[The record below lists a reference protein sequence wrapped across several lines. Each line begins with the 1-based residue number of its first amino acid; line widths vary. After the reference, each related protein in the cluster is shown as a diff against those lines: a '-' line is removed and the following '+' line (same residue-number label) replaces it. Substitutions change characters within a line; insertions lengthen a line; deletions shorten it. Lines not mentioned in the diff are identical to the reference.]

1 MVSTCVAVLSIL
13 AWCDVTGGSV
23 VAVLERGDFHAIV
36 FHAVSKQA
44 VECLGG
50 NRQQEVEIGSA
61 VEILTNYTSDI
72 YTISIY

>member
-1 MVSTCVAVLSIL
+1 MVTSQ
-13 AWCDVTGGSV
+13 V

-61 VEILTNYTSDI
+61 VGILTSYTSDI
-72 YTISIY
+72 YKISIQKLHQYFLRNEIYFLDV